1 MEKTPT
7 ESSPVVIQSV
17 QSDGVFNA
25 GIILTETNYDVWSQI
40 MEMHLA
46 EREKLSY
53 IRSNTKPFEE
63 SSKEYEKWYSENQK
77 VKRWL
82 LISMSPEIM
91 KRYLR
96 IPTAYEIWD
105 ALSKAFYDGSDE
117 LQVFTLN
124 QKAFS
129 TKQNGQPLSK
139 FYGELVEIFRELDHR
154 DKVVMKDP
162 EDVVIYRRS
171 VERLRVHIF
180 LAGLDEEFDQVRGE
194 ILRKDIIPDLEEC
207 YSLIR
212 REDIRQ
218 SKLNKKVDS
227 ETSAMIAR
235 QQPQRKAPS
244 MDKKLQYPHPLQI
257 LEKNLQCKSQ
267 PLSVQTQIRVLH
279 TDNGGEYMSTAIQQF
294 LKSQGSIH
302 QTTCVG
308 TPQQNGVAERK
319 NRHLLEVVRASL
331 IQAHMPLSYWGEALA
346 SAAYLINRT
355 PSSSLGFQ
363 TPFQVLNDAIMSPN
377 VPNLP
382 PHVFGC
388 VAFVHLPQQDKLSP
402 RALRCVFVGY
412 ALHQKG
418 YRCYHPPSR
427 KIYITMDVVFHED
440 IMYYLSESEF
450 QGEYNEEEI
459 HTLTYLPPEESQS
472 SIEIV
477 NLQDTGKA
485 NGDDSQAEICEDTFG
500 EHNNSDTIAIEN
512 ESHEEIPNQSSA
524 EDVPTTSPIR
534 RILPQRQNRGIPKPT
549 YEPDFSS
556 RVKYPMS
563 HFVSNHRLSESNQ
576 SFVNQLSVVSIPNSV
591 QEALKDS
598 KWKVAMND
606 EMRSLQKNQTW
617 ELVDLPPGKKPV
629 GCRWIYTIKYKADGS
644 IERYKARLV
653 AKGYTQTYGID
664 YTDTFAPV
672 AKINTIRILLSL
684 AVNLDWPVQQFDV
697 KNAFLHG
704 DLSEEIYMDLPP
716 GCSGPER
723 LNQKVC
729 KLKKSLY
736 GLKQSPR
743 AWFGKFTKAM
753 VLTGNDEEETEALQ
767 KYLSREFEMKDLGA
781 LKYFLG
787 IEVSRSKGGIFLSQR
802 KYALDLL
809 HETGM
814 TACQPIDTPIEEGLK
829 FCITSDQVPVDK
841 GRYQRL
847 IGRLMY
853 LSHTRPDLAYALS
866 VIGLGQLVIDALLQD
881 TLPLWEETLSHG
893 EARNNMSL
901 PVRALKQNI
910 EAWPL
915 GYVKGYG

>member
-1 MEKTPT
+1 MEKTST
-7 ESSPVVIQSV
+7 ESSLVVIQSV

-25 GIILTETNYDVWSQI
+25 RIILTETNYDVWSQI

-46 EREKLSY
+46 EREKLSC
-53 IRSNTKPFEE
+53 IRSSTKPSEE
-63 SSKEYEKWYSENQK
+63 SSKEYKKWYSENQK

-105 ALSKAFYDGSDE
+105 ALSIAFYDGSDE

-139 FYGELVEIFRELDHR
+139 FYGELIEIFREFDHR

-162 EDVVIYRRS
+162 EDVVIYRKS

-180 LAGLDEEFDQVRGE
+180 LTGIDEEFDQVRGE

-212 REDIRQ
+212 TVDVRQ
-218 SKLNKKVDS
+218 SKLNKK
-227 ETSAMIAR
+227 
-235 QQPQRKAPS
+235 
-244 MDKKLQYPHPLQI
+244 
-257 LEKNLQCKSQ
+257 
-267 PLSVQTQIRVLH
+267 
-279 TDNGGEYMSTAIQQF
+279 
-294 LKSQGSIH
+294 
-302 QTTCVG
+302 
-308 TPQQNGVAERK
+308 
-319 NRHLLEVVRASL
+319 
-331 IQAHMPLSYWGEALA
+331 
-346 SAAYLINRT
+346 
-355 PSSSLGFQ
+355 
-363 TPFQVLNDAIMSPN
+363 
-377 VPNLP
+377 
-382 PHVFGC
+382 
-388 VAFVHLPQQDKLSP
+388 
-402 RALRCVFVGY
+402 
-412 ALHQKG
+412 
-418 YRCYHPPSR
+418 
-427 KIYITMDVVFHED
+427 
-440 IMYYLSESEF
+440 
-450 QGEYNEEEI
+450 GEYNGEEI
-459 HTLTYLPPEESQS
+459 HTLTYLPPKESQS
-472 SIEIV
+472 FIEII

-485 NGDDSQAEICEDTFG
+485 NGDDSQAEISENTFG
-500 EHNNSDTIAIEN
+500 EHNNSDTTAIEN

-549 YEPDFSS
+549 YEPDFSN
-556 RVKYPMS
+556 RVKYLMS

-591 QEALKDS
+591 QETLKDP
-598 KWKVAMND
+598 KWKAAMND

-617 ELVDLPPGKKPV
+617 ELVDLPPGKKPM

-644 IERYKARLV
+644 IERYKARIV

-697 KNAFLHG
+697 KNAFLNG
-704 DLSEEIYMDLPP
+704 NLSEEIYMDLPP

-743 AWFGKFTKAM
+743 AWFGKFTNAM
-753 VLTGNDEEETEALQ
+753 LQAALQ
-767 KYLSREFEMKDLGA
+767 KYLLREFEMKDLGA

-787 IEVSRSKGGIFLSQR
+787 IEVSRSNGGIFLSQR

-809 HETGM
+809 HEMGM
-814 TACQPIDTPIEEGLK
+814 TICQPIDTPIEEGLK
-829 FCITSDQVPVDK
+829 FCITSDQVPVNK

-847 IGRLMY
+847 IRRLMY

-866 VIGLGQLVIDALLQD
+866 VVSQFMHN
-881 TLPLWEETLSHG
+881 PG
-893 EARNNMSL
+893 EQHMKAVMWILRH
-901 PVRALKQNI
+901 LKTNPGKGIIFSKNEDYSNI
-910 EAWPL
+910 EVYTDADWA
-915 GYVKGYG
+915 GSVSDRRSTSG

>member
-1 MEKTPT
+1 M
-7 ESSPVVIQSV
+7 V
-17 QSDGVFNA
+17 
-25 GIILTETNYDVWSQI
+25 
-40 MEMHLA
+40 
-46 EREKLSY
+46 
-53 IRSNTKPFEE
+53 
-63 SSKEYEKWYSENQK
+63 
-77 VKRWL
+77 
-82 LISMSPEIM
+82 
-91 KRYLR
+91 
-96 IPTAYEIWD
+96 TAQ
-105 ALSKAFYDGSDE
+105 F
-117 LQVFTLN
+117 
-124 QKAFS
+124 
-129 TKQNGQPLSK
+129 
-139 FYGELVEIFRELDHR
+139 
-154 DKVVMKDP
+154 
-162 EDVVIYRRS
+162 
-171 VERLRVHIF
+171 
-180 LAGLDEEFDQVRGE
+180 
-194 ILRKDIIPDLEEC
+194 
-207 YSLIR
+207 
-212 REDIRQ
+212 
-218 SKLNKKVDS
+218 
-227 ETSAMIAR
+227 
-235 QQPQRKAPS
+235 
-244 MDKKLQYPHPLQI
+244 
-257 LEKNLQCKSQ
+257 
-267 PLSVQTQIRVLH
+267 QTQIRVLH

-294 LKSQGSIH
+294 LKSQGSVH

-459 HTLTYLPPEESQS
+459 HTLTYLPPKESQS
-472 SIEIV
+472 SIKIV

-485 NGDDSQAEICEDTFG
+485 NDDDSQAEICEDTFG
-500 EHNNSDTIAIEN
+500 EHNNSDTTAIEN
-512 ESHEEIPNQSSA
+512 KSHEEIPNQSSA

-534 RILPQRQNRGIPKPT
+534 RILPQHQNRGIPKPT

-556 RVKYPMS
+556 RVKYLMS

-644 IERYKARLV
+644 IKRYKARLV

-743 AWFGKFTKAM
+743 AWFGKFTKAIVRFGYNQSNSDHTLFIKKRQGKITALIVYVDDM
-753 VLTGNDEEETEALQ
+753 VVTGNDEEETEALQ
-767 KYLSREFEMKDLGA
+767 KYLSREFEMKDLDA

-866 VIGLGQLVIDALLQD
+866 VVSQFMHN
-881 TLPLWEETLSHG
+881 PG
-893 EARNNMSL
+893 EQHMKAVMRIL
-901 PVRALKQNI
+901 RYLKTNPGKGILFSKNKDYSNI
-910 EAWPL
+910 EVYTDADWAGSVSDRRSTSGYFTFVGGNLVTWRSKKQHVVARSSAEAEYRGMALEICEGLWISFILNDL
-915 GYVKGYG
+915 GYPSQQPIQLYCDNKAARDIAHNPVQHDRTKHVEVDRFFIKEKLDEKILELPKIRSEDQLADILTKAISSRAFTKFLDKLGMQDIYAPA

>member
-1 MEKTPT
+1 MEKTST

-53 IRSNTKPFEE
+53 IRISTKPFEE

-162 EDVVIYRRS
+162 EDVVIYKRS

-227 ETSAMIAR
+227 ETSTMIAR
-235 QQPQRKAPS
+235 QQPQKKFVDKSSLHYTHCRKKGHTKEQCFEIIGYP
-244 MDKKLQYPHPLQI
+244 DWWDTRKKNTKHGSKTAVAESTSTTDLRK
-257 LEKNLQCKSQ
+257 ES
-267 PLSVQTQIRVLH
+267 SVQIATSV
-279 TDNGGEYMSTAIQQF
+279 
-294 LKSQGSIH
+294 
-302 QTTCVG
+302 
-308 TPQQNGVAERK
+308 
-319 NRHLLEVVRASL
+319 
-331 IQAHMPLSYWGEALA
+331 
-346 SAAYLINRT
+346 
-355 PSSSLGFQ
+355 
-363 TPFQVLNDAIMSPN
+363 SP
-377 VPNLP
+377 
-382 PHVFGC
+382 
-388 VAFVHLPQQDKLSP
+388 
-402 RALRCVFVGY
+402 GY

-500 EHNNSDTIAIEN
+500 EHNNSDTTAIEN

-534 RILPQRQNRGIPKPT
+534 RILPQCQNR
-549 YEPDFSS
+549 
-556 RVKYPMS
+556 
-563 HFVSNHRLSESNQ
+563 
-576 SFVNQLSVVSIPNSV
+576 
-591 QEALKDS
+591 ALKDP
-598 KWKVAMND
+598 KWKAAMND

-629 GCRWIYTIKYKADGS
+629 GCRWIYTIKYKTDGS

-664 YTDTFAPV
+664 YTDTFALV

-684 AVNLDWPVQQFDV
+684 AVNLDWLVQQFDV

-704 DLSEEIYMDLPP
+704 DLFEEIYMDLPP

-753 VLTGNDEEETEALQ
+753 VRFGYNQSNSDHTLFIKKRQGKITALIVYVDDMVVTGNDEEETEALQ

-809 HETGM
+809 HEMGM

-866 VIGLGQLVIDALLQD
+866 VVSQFMHNPGEQHMKAVMRILSDRRSTSGYFTFVGGNLITWRSKKQHVVARSSAEAEYRGMALGICEGLWISFILND
-881 TLPLWEETLSHG
+881 
-893 EARNNMSL
+893 
-901 PVRALKQNI
+901 
-910 EAWPL
+910 L
-915 GYVKGYG
+915 GYPSQQPIQLYCDNKAARDIAHNPVQHDRTKHVEVDRFFIKEKLDGKILELPKIRSEDQLADILTKAISSRPFTKFLDKLGMQDIYAPA

>member
-17 QSDGVFNA
+17 RSDGVFNV
-25 GIILTETNYDVWSQI
+25 GIILIETNYDVWSQI

-53 IRSNTKPFEE
+53 IRSSTKPFEE
-63 SSKEYEKWYSENQK
+63 SSKEYEKCLK
-77 VKRWL
+77 
-82 LISMSPEIM
+82 
-91 KRYLR
+91 
-96 IPTAYEIWD
+96 IWD
-105 ALSKAFYDGSDE
+105 ALSKAFYDGSNE

-129 TKQNGQPLSK
+129 TKQNGQPLYK

-171 VERLRVHIF
+171 VEKLRVHIF
-180 LAGLDEEFDQVRGE
+180 LAGLDEEFDQVCGE

-235 QQPQRKAPS
+235 QQSQRKFV
-244 MDKKLQYPHPLQI
+244 DKSSLHCTHCRKKGHTKEQCFEIIGYPDWWDTRK
-257 LEKNLQCKSQ
+257 KNTK
-267 PLSVQTQIRVLH
+267 H
-279 TDNGGEYMSTAIQQF
+279 
-294 LKSQGSIH
+294 GSK
-302 QTTCVG
+302 TT
-308 TPQQNGVAERK
+308 VAESTSTTDLRK
-319 NRHLLEVVRASL
+319 ESSMQIATSVS
-331 IQAHMPLSYWGEALA
+331 P
-346 SAAYLINRT
+346 AYLINRT
-355 PSSSLGFQ
+355 PSSSLGFK

-427 KIYITMDVVFHED
+427 KIYITMGVVFHED
-440 IMYYLSESEF
+440 IMYYMSESEF

-477 NLQDTGKA
+477 NLQDTRKA

-500 EHNNSDTIAIEN
+500 EHNNSDTTAIEN
-512 ESHEEIPNQSSA
+512 ESHEEILNQSSA
-524 EDVPTTSPIR
+524 EDVSTTSPIR

-576 SFVNQLSVVSIPNSV
+576 SFVNQLSTVSIHNSV
-591 QEALKDS
+591 QEALKDP
-598 KWKVAMND
+598 KWKAAMND

-617 ELVDLPPGKKPV
+617 ELVDLPPGKKLV
-629 GCRWIYTIKYKADGS
+629 GCRWIYTIKYKAYGS

-653 AKGYTQTYGID
+653 AKGYIQTYGID
-664 YTDTFAPV
+664 YTNTFAPV

-704 DLSEEIYMDLPP
+704 DLSEKIYMDLPP
-716 GCSGPER
+716 GCSGPEQ

-753 VLTGNDEEETEALQ
+753 VRFGYNQSNSDHTLFIKKRQGKITALIVYVDDMVVTGNDEEETEALQ

-866 VIGLGQLVIDALLQD
+866 VVSQFMHN
-881 TLPLWEETLSHG
+881 PG
-893 EARNNMSL
+893 EQHMKAVMRIL
-901 PVRALKQNI
+901 RYLKTNPGKGILFSKNEDYSNI
-910 EAWPL
+910 EVYTDADWAGSVSDRRSTS
-915 GYVKGYG
+915 GYFTFVGGNLVTWRSKK